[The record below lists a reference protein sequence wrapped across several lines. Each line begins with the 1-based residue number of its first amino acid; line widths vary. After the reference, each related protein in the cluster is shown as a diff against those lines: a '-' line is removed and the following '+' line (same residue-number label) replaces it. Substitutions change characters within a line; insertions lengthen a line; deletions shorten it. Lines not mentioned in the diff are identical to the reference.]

1 MSSEEDGDHGFMVS
15 PSVKLMLLQGQ
26 IQSSVALA
34 PSTTS
39 ASATAPPV
47 PASAAELAAVLSS
60 LKSDGS
66 EGGEGPVLLRRAA
79 ASRQLGEGVEEE
91 LRLAEDALDLFRGE
105 GGCLMPSPA
114 RATSSTALPSAS
126 RNWEASALC
135 AIAEAYLGI
144 EDHQKALESAEEALS
159 LCRSRSS
166 RSGEAEALVTQFKA
180 QLLTIPAEDM
190 QRIARELLA
199 LWRELGATWG
209 EVADML
215 ESAQRCCASGMK
227 LDDALT
233 QAAGKRESDRRW
245 DLAQDLCTAL
255 VAHPALQAKAKLA
268 RLLEDLLTASRNC
281 GALTTHDTQ
290 VSAAEAL
297 LEAGRLDEARRRAA
311 RLGEDSSVT
320 SRRDEVRAL
329 LVIGRAALALSR
341 RKAGE
346 AFRAGAKA
354 VARSREVGHR
364 KGEADALHFLA
375 KACLETEGIGTA
387 EDALELCSEAGRLY
401 CDLDERRGVS
411 TLLATLS
418 RAHLACHSPEE
429 ALRAARDSLQSL
441 RELEPGV
448 MSSQDGIVD
457 RPFEHIMQEVQA
469 LLCCGKA
476 QLALQRG
483 VETARKFLEDA
494 LNLLEGLRGSVR
506 QGERLPVGAEALE
519 SEITLV
525 LVETEMGEPAKAAE
539 RAGDARTRF
548 QRDGRKDLEAAA
560 LQLLARAYIAQKEPS
575 AGREAAREA
584 IRLRQEL
591 NDTKGEKETLQLLV
605 SAELLG
611 NTGSAM
617 QIAKQAVER
626 FKNEGDSRNE
636 ALALQTV
643 AKTHIANQEFLRAAR
658 ISKDAQRILGQL
670 GDTDGEMEMLET
682 AVEAHLARPEAESK
696 DDALQVTVEALSE
709 FRRRDNLRGQ
719 ALTLGLLARVY
730 LQIPDPEAAVH
741 AVRDAVALF
750 RELGDRKSEMLLIR
764 SIINEDLVP
773 ESIES
778 ADASLRAVKAAL
790 AVCHQADDK
799 RGQAV
804 MLNITFRILLARE
817 RPERALQAAE
827 EAMKMYREQ
836 EDRAGEAQMALQ
848 TTKVLVEREEF
859 RKALSAAQGAVA
871 LFREAGDAAG
881 ELSALQ
887 AAVDAHAAR
896 GDHAM
901 VLESSKEVLE
911 KCRFLQDPASEAT
924 LLQRVCEV
932 YLEQGGKE
940 NAEVVARTAKQA
952 HSLARAAG
960 DLNGETAALAALARS
975 HLAASRPQEAV
986 EVAKEAVRCASESGE
1001 RRSQITALQAFGKIS
1016 LNLGHSFDALEA
1028 SKEAIEYCRFEGLA
1042 NQEAACLA
1050 TLVAARLANAEPSEA
1065 LRAAKEAHDRARRLG
1080 NPRAE
1085 AASLEAVASVCLHIK
1100 APAEAIQALDGAQ
1113 LHYKKLKDKKRE
1125 GAVVGLA
1132 VKAQLLAG
1140 DAAAALRAA
1149 KEARALARELRDR
1162 KAEAEALDAAS
1173 QVHLAKRDYNEA
1185 LDCAKSMASLYDE
1198 LQEDKLAA
1206 KAKQLLTSVYLA
1218 KGDARA
1224 AIDIGEDAVATFQK
1238 LDEPASEAVAQHLCA
1253 QAYLQR
1259 HHDDERS
1266 RQQNGL
1272 GRTSYLSQDPAEA
1285 VRSAQ
1290 RARALFK
1297 QLGNLTGELEVMDTL
1312 ARAHIRKGEAKEGL
1326 RVAEDFL
1333 AAAKKAR
1340 DKPAEAN
1347 ALLVSSSAL
1356 ASNGRLSEALRSA
1369 EAARS
1374 LYRDLGHAEGL
1385 QDSERFLGVVR
1396 DALKEI
1402 GHRAGSH
1409 GNGYSANNV
1418 AAPQRGPSKLGFR
1431 AAEELPKDEKSG
1443 SLITGERRGVA
1454 QVVNPTPLYNRK
1466 AFPWTPQ
1473 QADKVSTP
1481 ATAKPMTGI

>member
-1 MSSEEDGDHGFMVS
+1 
-15 PSVKLMLLQGQ
+15 MLLQGQ
-26 IQSSVALA
+26 IQSSVAPA
-34 PSTTS
+34 S

-66 EGGEGPVLLRRAA
+66 EGGEGPILLRRAA

-91 LRLAEDALDLFRGE
+91 LRLAEDALDLFRAE

-126 RNWEASALC
+126 HNWEASALC
-135 AIAEAYLGI
+135 AIAEAHLGI
-144 EDHQKALESAEEALS
+144 EDHQKALEAAEEALS
-159 LCRSRSS
+159 LCRSRSP

-180 QLLTIPAEDM
+180 QLLTIPAEHM
-190 QRIARELLA
+190 RRIVRELLA

-215 ESAQRCCASGMK
+215 ESAQRCCAGGMK
-227 LDDALT
+227 VDDALA
-233 QAAGKRESDRRW
+233 QAADKRESEHRW
-245 DLAQDLCTAL
+245 GLAQDLCTAL

-268 RLLEDLLTASRNC
+268 RLLEDLLAASRHC
-281 GALTTHDTQ
+281 GALTTQDSQ

-329 LVIGRAALALSR
+329 LVIGRAALALST

-364 KGEADALHFLA
+364 RGEADALHFLA
-375 KACLETEGIGTA
+375 KACLETEGIGTP

-411 TLLATLS
+411 TLLTTLS

-441 RELEPGV
+441 RELETEPGV
-448 MSSQDGIVD
+448 TSSQDCIVA
-457 RPFEHIMQEVQA
+457 RPFEHIVQEVQA
-469 LLCCGKA
+469 LLYCGKA
-476 QLALQRG
+476 QVALQRG

-506 QGERLPVGAEALE
+506 QGERLPVAAEDLE
-519 SEITLV
+519 SEVTLV

-539 RAGDARTRF
+539 RAGDARMRF
-548 QRDGRKDLEAAA
+548 QRNGRKDLEAAA
-560 LQLLARAYIAQKEPS
+560 LQLLARAHIAQKEPS

-591 NDTKGEKETLQLLV
+591 NDPKGEKETLQLLV

-670 GDTDGEMEMLET
+670 GDTDSEMEMLQT
-682 AVEAHLARPEAESK
+682 AVEAHLARPEAEGK
-696 DDALQVTVEALSE
+696 DDALKVTVEALSE

-730 LQIPDPEAAVH
+730 LQLPDPEAAVH

-750 RELGDRKSEMLLIR
+750 RELGDRKSEMLVIR

-804 MLNITFRILLARE
+804 MLKITFRILLARE

-859 RKALSAAQGAVA
+859 RKALSAAQSAVI
-871 LFREAGDAAG
+871 LFKEAGDAAG

-911 KCRFLQDPASEAT
+911 KCRLLQDPASEAT

-986 EVAKEAVRCASESGE
+986 EVAKEAVRCASESAD
-1001 RRSQITALQAFGKIS
+1001 RRSQITALQAFGSIS
-1016 LNLGHSFDALEA
+1016 LKLGHGFDALEA

-1113 LHYKKLKDKKRE
+1113 LQYKKLKDKKRE
-1125 GAVVGLA
+1125 GAVVGMA

-1140 DAAAALRAA
+1140 DATAALRAA

-1238 LDEPASEAVAQHLCA
+1238 LEEPSSEAVAQHLCA

-1356 ASNGRLSEALRSA
+1356 ASDGRLSEALRSA

-1402 GHRAGSH
+1402 GHRVGSH
-1409 GNGYSANNV
+1409 GNGYSANSNV
-1418 AAPQRGPSKLGFR
+1418 GAPQRGPSKFGFR
-1431 AAEELPKDEKSG
+1431 PAPAEEPKEEKSPG
-1443 SLITGERRGVA
+1443 SLITGERRGVANA